1 MREVFYNE
9 ERAEQEKKEKELL
22 TLEIDKRVKYLEAL
36 NKQKN
41 FQKYVIEEILDE
53 EIKKASNIVVPLKSV
68 LTATPEENQ
77 RIMIA
82 QSARL
87 EAIQDIKNKIANY

>member
-1 MREVFYNE
+1 MKEIFYNPE
-9 ERAEQEKKEKELL
+9 KAEQEKKEKELL
-22 TLEIDKRVKYLEAL
+22 NLEIDKRVKYLEAL

-53 EIKKASNIVVPLKSV
+53 EIKKASNIAIPLQSV
-68 LTATPEENQ
+68 LSASPEENQ

-82 QSARL
+82 QSSRL
-87 EAIQDIKNKIANY
+87 QAIQDIKNKIANY